1 MSMFFV
7 FVYVGV
13 LNVFVYLLMML
24 MFYFLRPFQKTSQPF
39 LSNIFAFNTFVD
51 DFVVVCVQCVLRRC
65 IFLWVCV
72 CLCFCVYDIHKN
84 YTHTRRQVETRVWRS
99 RLFINPLSLERRWP
113 ISIIRPWT
121 CQPSQS
127 SATSRNFLKNSNK
140 KNPNESRKS
149 PNIKI
154 KNKTKN
160 LTTNK

>member
-1 MSMFFV
+1 MCLFIRWWCWCFISSDLFKRHHSHFWVIYLPLTHLLMTFYLCVTNVFWVFAFLCV
-7 FVYVGV
+7 FVY
-13 LNVFVYLLMML
+13 F
-24 MFYFLRPFQKTSQPF
+24 
-39 LSNIFAFNTFVD
+39 
-51 DFVVVCVQCVLRRC
+51 
-65 IFLWVCV
+65 
-72 CLCFCVYDIHKN
+72 CFCVYHIHKN

-149 PNIKI
+149 PNIRM
-154 KNKTKN
+154 KNKGKN